1 MKKVIKLTES
11 DLTRIIQKVITES
24 KKKPSKSE
32 INYNIDGEEDNTKG
46 YTKFMD
52 IQPGEYF
59 LRFGTNGQ
67 LWQKI
72 SDTESKFIKN
82 VGKKTASKGTD
93 VYKQPRIFSWPSTM
107 EVTRVNK

>member
-1 MKKVIKLTES
+1 MKKIIRLTES
-11 DLTRIIQKVITES
+11 DLTRIVKQVISES

-32 INYNIDGEEDNTKG
+32 ILKMSKEEEDNTKG

-93 VYKQPRIFSWPSTM
+93 VYKQPRIFSWPLLKSIIYL
-107 EVTRVNK
+107 